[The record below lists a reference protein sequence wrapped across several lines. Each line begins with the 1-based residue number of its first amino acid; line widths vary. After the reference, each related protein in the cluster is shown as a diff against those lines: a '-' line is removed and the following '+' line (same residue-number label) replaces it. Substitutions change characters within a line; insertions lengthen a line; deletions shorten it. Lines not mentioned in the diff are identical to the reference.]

1 MKRLIILLL
10 AITIL
15 TAGLFSGGCITEKEI
30 KDNRPAPVKK
40 PTKPVTQPD
49 KDPTAFVDEKFI
61 YATEGPDPF
70 EPVITTVIK
79 INIDKIKLVG
89 IIWEEG
95 NPTALVEDENKV
107 GFMLREGDFV
117 DPDKNIKV
125 VSIDKKCIVFDIRK
139 DLFHVT
145 KKHCLK

>member
-1 MKRLIILLL
+1 MNRKISLVLSLFLLISILISSGCLSEQ
-10 AITIL
+10 TIQD
-15 TAGLFSGGCITEKEI
+15 TK
-30 KDNRPAPVKK
+30 PAPTTLKQV
-40 PTKPVTQPD
+40 PTDTTKTLNLE
-49 KDPTAFVDEKFI
+49 DEKFI
-61 YATEGPDPF
+61 YSPEGENPF

-107 GFMLREGDFV
+107 GYMLREGDFV
-117 DPDKNIKV
+117 DPDNNIKV

-145 KKHCLK
+145 KKYCLK

>member
-1 MKRLIILLL
+1 MKRKLLL
-10 AITIL
+10 IL
-15 TAGLFSGGCITEKEI
+15 ALCMIGVFFLPGCISEKKLEEP
-30 KDNRPAPVKK
+30 KPVVKK
-40 PTKPVTQPD
+40 PPTVTAET
-49 KDPTAFVDEKFI
+49 PTNINIEDEKFI
-61 YATEGPDPF
+61 YSPEGSNPFDPI
-70 EPVITTVIK
+70 ITTVIK

-145 KKHCLK
+145 KKYCLNSE

>member
-1 MKRLIILLL
+1 MNRKISLVLSLFLLISILISSGCLSEQ
-10 AITIL
+10 TIQD
-15 TAGLFSGGCITEKEI
+15 TK
-30 KDNRPAPVKK
+30 PAP
-40 PTKPVTQPD
+40 TIMKPVPEDTT
-49 KDPTAFVDEKFI
+49 KTLNLEDEKFI
-61 YATEGPDPF
+61 YSPEGENPF

-107 GFMLREGDFV
+107 GYMLREGDFV
-117 DPDKNIKV
+117 DPDNNIKV

-145 KKHCLK
+145 KKYCLK